1 MTNDIWFMLRE
12 YQETWRLEKT
22 LLFQIGLIDA
32 DITLVVLYSSKN
44 VMVYTNILKKAI

>member
-12 YQETWRLEKT
+12 YRETWRLENT

-32 DITLVVLYSSKN
+32 DITLVVLYASKN
-44 VMVYTNILKKAI
+44 VMAYTNI